1 MEAIFN
7 GFRHNCGILNNDN
20 IRAILVASGTGAA
33 VPVLYVGK
41 GNRVAEWY
49 YDVLKILFGSSL
61 IEELSLWMTKL
72 FQGIKDLLGNGFV
85 DYSLMI
91 FSAIACSL
99 LVVYFFADL
108 TNQVSREMF
117 SLEKLVVSFV
127 RLFVAFAILIVLPD
141 LVTGIVDIGSAL
153 YTWMSSGEVQQA
165 ITGPGHTES
174 NGITYFGS
182 AQWPPY
188 ADVQS
193 QFEENFNGMWGMV
206 SHMGL
211 MLTCCIPALLA
222 MGARLIGYFLT
233 TVNAV
238 MIVARVFFAP
248 VAVVQIFDEGTRSAG
263 IRYIK
268 RLAADCITMAVMVVI
283 FSVVSSLTATVVGD
297 TLGNTSMT
305 IDNIGSEF
313 VTWGNMAKILVP
325 EITAVGG
332 MAGAAKLAHD
342 VIGV

>member
-1 MEAIFN
+1 M
-7 GFRHNCGILNNDN
+7 
-20 IRAILVASGTGAA
+20 
-33 VPVLYVGK
+33 
-41 GNRVAEWY
+41 AEWY
-49 YDVLKILFGSSL
+49 YDVLKLLFGSSL
-61 IEELSLWMTKL
+61 IEELSLWMMKL
-72 FQGIKDLLGNGFV
+72 FQAVRDLLSNGLV
-85 DYSLMI
+85 NYSLMI

-108 TNQVSREMF
+108 TNQASRDMF
-117 SLEKLVVSFV
+117 SLEKLVVSFI

-141 LVTGIVDIGSAL
+141 IVTGIVDIGGAL
-153 YTWMSSGEVQQA
+153 YTWMSSTEVRQA
-165 ITGPGHTES
+165 IAGPGYTES
-174 NGITYFGS
+174 KEITYFGS

-188 ADVQS
+188 VDVQS

-211 MLTCCIPALLA
+211 MFTCCIPALLA
-222 MGARLIGYFLT
+222 MGTRLIGYFLT

-238 MIVARVFFAP
+238 MIIARIFFAP
-248 VAVVQIFDEGTRSAG
+248 IAVVQIFEEGTRSAG

-283 FSVVSSLTATVVGD
+283 LSVVSALTATVVGD
-297 TLGNTSMT
+297 TLGNASMT

-342 VIGV
+342 VVGA